1 MDTDTYQQNV
11 QSQPAKQGVL
21 LEPEL
26 QAMSHYQHE
35 ICKKIPL

>member
-11 QSQPAKQGVL
+11 QSQPVKQDVL

-26 QAMSHYQHE
+26 QVMSHYQHK
-35 ICKKIPL
+35 IRKKIPS